1 MGRGGA
7 GGWRKTRRI
16 QKIAVHPRAAP
27 GAGRRLGLKIGRAGL
42 VLPANR
48 MERGHPSMHLCAY
61 AHKQMDGARS
71 GSFFSGAE
79 RLGWRA

>member
-27 GAGRRLGLKIGRAGL
+27 GAGRTLGLKIGRAAL
-42 VLPANR
+42 VLSANR
-48 MERGHPSMHLCAY
+48 MEWMGLGRGLSFPE
-61 AHKQMDGARS
+61 RS
-71 GSFFSGAE
+71 G
-79 RLGWRA
+79 